1 MKKEVLTKRIIG
13 DSVAIAN
20 NNDIRK
26 KAELLPGLYCD
37 ALTMRFGLDGEDPMS
52 DEEIA
57 EELGRTTGAYLSEY
71 LVNCMINDALYMVNY
86 RINKRNSF
94 SFKISPIDK
103 LKLEIFLKPLSW
115 ESIIKLMEI
124 VRNSADIEGREDLL
138 AELKTKYSKKD
149 IVIAPN
155 IEDLYFVNVYPV
167 EWSDPEGAVKT
178 LNPMEVVDIR
188 EFAEE
193 MFSVLEEL
201 GVLIISDAPKYDKVS
216 AHDIY
221 KYAYLDEEFA
231 ARIAY
236 DNPRLLSVR
245 LKEM

>member
-1 MKKEVLTKRIIG
+1 MKSEVSTNRIIG
-13 DSVAIAN
+13 DSVAFADN
-20 NNDIRK
+20 DDIRK

-37 ALTMRFGLDGEDPMS
+37 ALTMRFGLNGEEPMS

-57 EELGRTTGAYLSEY
+57 EELNRTTGAYLSEY

-86 RINKRNSF
+86 KINKKNGF
-94 SFKISPIDK
+94 PFKISPIDK
-103 LKLEIFLKPLSW
+103 LKLELRLKPLRW
-115 ESIIKLMEI
+115 ESIIKLKET
-124 VRNSADIEGREDLL
+124 VWNSADIEDREDLM
-138 AELKTKYSKKD
+138 AELKTKYSGKD
-149 IVIAPN
+149 IIIAPN

-167 EWSDPEGAVKT
+167 EWRDSEGAVET
-178 LNPMEVVDIR
+178 LNPMEVVYIR

-193 MFSVLEEL
+193 LLSALEEL
-201 GVLIISDAPKYDKVS
+201 GALIISDAPKYDRVS